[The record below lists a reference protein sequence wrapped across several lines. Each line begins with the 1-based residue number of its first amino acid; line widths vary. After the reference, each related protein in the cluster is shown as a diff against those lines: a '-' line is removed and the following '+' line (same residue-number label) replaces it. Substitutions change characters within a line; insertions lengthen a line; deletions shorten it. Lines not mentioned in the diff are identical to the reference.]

1 MEEQNIMLTPEEEQ
15 ELKELE
21 EKGQTLSVVKNV
33 LIGAIVLI
41 IMSLVYGL
49 LVFYPFTSKVS
60 GQWIDAESGT
70 YQIHNSGKQSEF
82 TIKNLSGNP
91 NLSLVFKGD
100 LYSVGSNRYKTKDV
114 QPYLEVNKDGIPNET
129 IDELKN
135 QTESYKVTK
144 ETDSTLLLAY
154 TKDAIKKSFPDNQ
167 LETLFYYELTPKY
180 FFGQEA
186 HLKLRNN
193 TFADPT
199 ILFSK

>member
-21 EKGQTLSVVKNV
+21 EKGSSLSIVKNV
-33 LIGAIVLI
+33 LIGSIALI
-41 IMSLVYGL
+41 IMFLVYGL
-49 LVFYPFTSKVS
+49 LVFYPFTSKMS
-60 GQWIDAESGT
+60 GKWIDAESGT
-70 YQIHNSGKQSEF
+70 YQINNSGKQSEF

-129 IDELKN
+129 VDELKN
-135 QTESYKVTK
+135 QTEAYKVTK

-154 TKDAIKKSFPDNQ
+154 TNDAIKKSFPDNQ